1 MPGGGKEEKASGMK
15 IIVSPFLWFLFLQ
28 GAGLLLL
35 LRWGSVERSRT
46 LIMLLLV
53 LTFLLTIISTPLS
66 GNWLKNTLAVHSTEN
81 STTPPVAIFVLAG
94 DYLAGATSDED
105 VLGTESQR
113 RVLHA
118 VGIWRRYPDAILVF
132 SGTQGMLR
140 PERLTQLMA
149 DVALCQGVP
158 RSAILSEPRST
169 NTREHPIE
177 ALKLPGMTSTTSIG
191 IVTSD
196 WHIRRAE
203 QEFRRYF
210 QQVYTYPVSP
220 LRGTQGLQSLMP
232 TADSLDDNTTLIR
245 EWVGILWYKILNFIN
260 LILIRILR

>member
-1 MPGGGKEEKASGMK
+1 MPGSGKEEKTSGMK
-15 IIVSPFLWFLFLQ
+15 IIVSPFLWFFFLQ
-28 GAGLLLL
+28 VAGMLLL
-35 LRWGSVERSRT
+35 LRWDPIKRCRS
-46 LIMLLLV
+46 LIRLLLV
-53 LTFLLTIISTPLS
+53 LTFLLTIISTPLT
-66 GNWLKNTLAVHSTEN
+66 GNWLKNTLAIHPTEN

-94 DYLAGATSDED
+94 GYLPGATSVED
-105 VLGTESQR
+105 VLGAESQR

-118 VGIWRRYPDAILVF
+118 VGIWRRYPNAILVF
-132 SGTQGMLR
+132 SGAQGMLG

-149 DVALCQGVP
+149 DVAMCQGAP
-158 RSAILSEPRST
+158 ISSILLEPRST

-210 QQVYTYPVSP
+210 RQVYTYPLSP
-220 LRGTQGLQSLMP
+220 LRVTQGLQSLMP
-232 TADSLDDNTTLIR
+232 SADSLDDNTTLLR
-245 EWVGILWYKILNFIN
+245 EWVGILWYKILGGIH
-260 LILIRILR
+260 LV